1 MKKFIRP
8 AATLAL
14 LAATSVSAPA
24 AGSGNGVGGV
34 AIAVGPRHPAVASVL
49 LGGGTIAPTVHKQS
63 ADFGVIATALTRG
76 DDPEAGDAVQAGGS
90 NGGGKAPRPA
100 APSTGRR

>member
-8 AATLAL
+8 AATLTL
-14 LAATSVSAPA
+14 LAAIGLPALA
-24 AGSGNGVGGV
+24 AGNGSVGGGV

-76 DDPEAGDAVQAGGS
+76 DEPKAGDAVQAGGS